1 MTRENILVGTV
12 YLLDFLDVLTLH
24 VHVYIAFLFSIFGS
38 YLLLYAL

>member
-12 YLLDFLDVLTLH
+12 YLLDFLDFLTL
-24 VHVYIAFLFSIFGS
+24 HVYIAFLFSIFGS